1 VLLLFFAAANRGGG
15 GGHRGS
21 RGSSGRQQSST
32 LRFDGEF
39 DFETSNA
46 QFDKVQIEKEIEKEL
61 KEKLAL
67 GIASFE
73 FRKNCYPIN
82 FISDFLGSDWH
93 KLCLTK
99 CSLAKL

>member
-1 VLLLFFAAANRGGG
+1 MMSTVVLLKCELSSVCVVESRGGHRGAVRGGG
-15 GGHRGS
+15 G
-21 RGSSGRQQSST
+21 RQQNST

-67 GIASFE
+67 GVLSFE
-73 FRKNCYPIN
+73 Y
-82 FISDFLGSDWH
+82 FL
-93 KLCLTK
+93 KEFLTLLCEALYTV
-99 CSLAKL
+99 SH